1 MRNQSRPVVAALAA
15 LVMILTACSSTKPEG
30 GAQPSGSSGAAAAA
44 GGKFFNQADMDRQL
58 AQRTVTPQGD
68 PATPW
73 VQMIEP
79 KLVDTAKYAKPAK
92 WHLCFSN
99 AGLGNPWR
107 VSGMTT
113 MKAEVKLHPEIGEFT
128 VVDAESKDDK
138 QISDLA
144 DLATKGCSALIV
156 SPNTTAALT
165 PAVEKACQSGVPVIV
180 FDRGVTSDCPVTFVH
195 PIGGYAFGA
204 TAAEFIA
211 EKAGKGGK
219 VLALRILPGVDVLE
233 NRWSAGKAVLDKA
246 GVKVVGVEF
255 TDGDP
260 AKTKSIVGDYLQ
272 RFGKLDGVWAD
283 AGATAVATAEAFQ
296 DAGKPVPPMDAEDQ
310 QDFLEVWQKNKLTA
324 ISPTY
329 PVYQWR
335 TAVIAATD
343 ILSGKQV
350 PKEWILPQ
358 PTITADNLA
367 QYLRPGMPPLFYST
381 CGCQNMPG
389 FPQDWGGK

>member
-1 MRNQSRPVVAALAA
+1 MTA
-15 LVMILTACSSTKPEG
+15 ACSSTKPSG
-30 GAQPSGSSGAAAAA
+30 GVQPSGAASSTATTSQS
-44 GGKFFNQADMDRQL
+44 KFFNQADFDKQM

-68 PATPW
+68 ASTPW
-73 VQMIEP
+73 LQMIQP
-79 KLVDTAKYAKPAK
+79 SLVDTAKYAKPPK

-99 AGLGNPWR
+99 AGTGNPWR
-107 VSGMTT
+107 VTGLTT

-128 VVDAESKDDK
+128 VVDAQSKDDK

-144 DLATKGCSALIV
+144 DLQTKNCSALII

-165 PAVEKACQSGVPVIV
+165 PAVEKACQTGVPVIV
-180 FDRGVTSDCPVTFVH
+180 FDRGVTTDCPVSFVH

-204 TAAEFIA
+204 ASAEFIA
-211 EKAGKGGK
+211 QKAGKGGK

-233 NRWSAGKAVLDKA
+233 NRWAAAKVIFDKA
-246 GVKVVGVEF
+246 AVDVVGVEF

-260 AKTKSIVGDYLQ
+260 AKTKTIVGDYLQ
-272 RFGKLDGVWAD
+272 RLGKLDAVWLD
-283 AGATAVATAEAFQ
+283 AGATSVAVAEAFQ
-296 DAGKPVPPMDAEDQ
+296 DAGKPVAPMTAEDQ
-310 QDFLEVWQKNKLTA
+310 QDFLALWQKNKLTA
-324 ISPTY
+324 IAPTY

-335 TAVIAATD
+335 TAVIAATM

-358 PTITADNLA
+358 PVITADNLT
-367 QYLRPGMPPLFYST
+367 QYLTPNMPPLFYST
-381 CGCQNMPG
+381 CGCQKMPG